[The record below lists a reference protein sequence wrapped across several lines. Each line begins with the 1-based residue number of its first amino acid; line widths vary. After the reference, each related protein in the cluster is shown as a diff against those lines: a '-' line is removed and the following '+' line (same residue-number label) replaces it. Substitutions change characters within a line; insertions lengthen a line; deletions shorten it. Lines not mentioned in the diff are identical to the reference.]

1 MTVKWVQDPEAVL
14 DYTLDWTKLMV
25 VGDTIIGVTFTPD
38 AGLINLSQNFAS
50 MRVTVWLQGGTA
62 GTVYNV
68 ACHITTSAGR
78 QLVRTFQ
85 ISVKDQ

>member
-1 MTVKWVQDPEAVL
+1 MTVKFVQDPEAVL

-25 VGDTIIGVTFTPD
+25 VGDTIIAVTFTPD
-38 AGLINLSQNFAS
+38 PGLTKLSQNFSALT
-50 MRVTVWLQGGTA
+50 VTVWLQDGTA

-68 ACHITTSAGR
+68 SSHITTAAGR
-78 QLVRTFQ
+78 QLIRTFQ

>member
-25 VGDTIIGVTFTPD
+25 TGDTIVAVTFTPD
-38 AGLINLSQNFAS
+38 SGLTNLSQNFAALT
-50 MRVTVWLQGGTA
+50 VTVWLQGGTG

-68 ACHITTSAGR
+68 VCHITTAAGR
-78 QLVRTFQ
+78 QLIRTFQ